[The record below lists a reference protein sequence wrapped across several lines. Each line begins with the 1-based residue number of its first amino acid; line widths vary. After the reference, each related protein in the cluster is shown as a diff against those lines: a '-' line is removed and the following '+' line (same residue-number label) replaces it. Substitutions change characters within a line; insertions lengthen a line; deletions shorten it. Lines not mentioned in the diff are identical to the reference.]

1 MTIVS
6 DSVLIESKPARDNQ
20 LERVPNERA
29 LEILNKAKALLVALW
44 KGTGVTT
51 TEEIAR
57 YYEVESSVV
66 RHASK
71 QHRDELLN
79 DGWREVKG
87 QENLKSLRSIGSEVF
102 SLPEATTRIAIWT
115 PRASLRLGM
124 ILRDSIIAK
133 AVRTSLLDAVE
144 VIPAQSQ
151 EIERLKLELE
161 LVRAQE
167 STARTQERL
176 MQATNAIAN
185 LHGTGMVALILGK
198 PDAIL
203 THTEV
208 IEKTVAVDPKT
219 GRVLAQSDGL
229 TIGYLTKR
237 LGFKNNE
244 QTWQWLNSVQL
255 GKDSGVWAKELTA
268 HPTLKLPRQLLP
280 QVQRLFA
287 YQVGNRQLLLGEGGG
302 R

>member
-1 MTIVS
+1 MER
-6 DSVLIESKPARDNQ
+6 DSVLVVDSRLIAQDLGIAHKNLLETLDNYLSRIEVAFGVVRFETEKPLKGSRGGRP
-20 LERVPNERA
+20 ERVAYLTEEQA
-29 LEILNKAKALLVALW
+29 TLLMTFSRNTSRVVDCKVALVQAFSQA
-44 KGTGVTT
+44 KQVLK
-51 TEEIAR
+51 
-57 YYEVESSVV
+57 EVV
-66 RHASK
+66 
-71 QHRDELLN
+71 
-79 DGWREVKG
+79 
-87 QENLKSLRSIGSEVF
+87 
-102 SLPEATTRIAIWT
+102 
-115 PRASLRLGM
+115 
-124 ILRDSIIAK
+124 
-133 AVRTSLLDAVE
+133 
-144 VIPAQSQ
+144 PAQAQ

-161 LVRAQE
+161 LARAQE

-198 PDAIL
+198 PDAVI

-208 IEKTVAVDPKT
+208 IEKTVAVDAK
-219 GRVLAQSDGL
+219 GRVLAQSDGM

-255 GKDSGVWAKELTA
+255 GKDSGAWSRELTA

-287 YQVGNRQLLLGEGGG
+287 YQVGNRQLLLGEGGA

>member
-6 DSVLIESKPARDNQ
+6 DSVLVESKSARDHQ
-20 LERVPNERA
+20 LERVPHERA

-79 DGWREVKG
+79 DGWREVRG
-87 QENLKSLRSIGSEVF
+87 QENLKFLRRIGSEVF

-124 ILRDSIIAK
+124 ILRDSVVAK
-133 AVRTSLLDAVE
+133 AVRTSLLDAIE
-144 VIPAQSQ
+144 TVIPAQSARIR
-151 EIERLKLELE
+151 ELELE
-161 LVRAQE
+161 LQVAQAQA
-167 STARTQERL
+167 TAAQSQERL
-176 MQATNAIAN
+176 MQMTGAIAT
-185 LHGTGMVALILGK
+185 LHGSGMVALILGK
-198 PDAIL
+198 PDAVI

-208 IEKTVAVDPKT
+208 IEKTIAVDPK
-219 GRVLAQSDGL
+219 GRVLSQSDGL

-244 QTWQWLNSVQL
+244 QTWHWLNSVQL
-255 GKDSGVWAKELTA
+255 GKDSGAWSKELTA

-280 QVQRLFA
+280 QIQRLFA

>member
-1 MTIVS
+1 MEGGSQRLENSRSPRTEPQSFTHRYSLMEFSHELALSIVQS
-6 DSVLIESKPARDNQ
+6 TEQFPVDFDAAWKWIGYSTKQ
-20 LERVPNERA
+20 
-29 LEILNKAKALLVALW
+29 KAKNKLVNNFDQGIDYHINQTVKLV
-44 KGTGVTT
+44 KRFQGGGSGI
-51 TEEIAR
+51 EDIR
-57 YYEVESSVV
+57 
-66 RHASK
+66 
-71 QHRDELLN
+71 LN
-79 DGWREVKG
+79 IDCF
-87 QENLKSLRSIGSEVF
+87 KSLGMMAGTQKGKEVRRYF
-102 SLPEATTRIAIWT
+102 LECERIAK
-115 PRASLRLGM
+115 
-124 ILRDSIIAK
+124 K
-133 AVRTSLLDAVE
+133 ATE
-144 VIPAQSQ
+144 IIPAQSQ

-161 LVRAQE
+161 LAHAQE

-208 IEKTVAVDPKT
+208 IEKTIAVDPKT

-255 GKDSGVWAKELTA
+255 GKDSGAWSKELTA

>member
-1 MTIVS
+1 MSNLSVMER
-6 DSVLIESKPARDNQ
+6 DSVLVVDSRLIAQDLGIAHKNLLETLDNYLSRIEGAFGVMRFETEKPLKGSRGGRP
-20 LERVPNERA
+20 ERIAYLTEEQA
-29 LEILNKAKALLVALW
+29 TLLMTFSRNTYRVVDCKVAL
-44 KGTGVTT
+44 VQ
-51 TEEIAR
+51 AF
-57 YYEVESSVV
+57 SQ
-66 RHASK
+66 AK
-71 QHRDELLN
+71 Q
-79 DGWREVKG
+79 V
-87 QENLKSLRSIGSEVF
+87 LK
-102 SLPEATTRIAIWT
+102 
-115 PRASLRLGM
+115 
-124 ILRDSIIAK
+124 
-133 AVRTSLLDAVE
+133 E
-144 VIPAQSQ
+144 VIPVQAQ

-161 LVRAQE
+161 LARAQE
-167 STARTQERL
+167 STARTQEQL

-203 THTEV
+203 TQTEV
-208 IEKTVAVDPKT
+208 IEKTIAVDPK
-219 GRVLAQSDGL
+219 GRVLSQSDGL

-255 GKDSGVWAKELTA
+255 GKDSGAWSRELTA

-302 R
+302 K

>member
-6 DSVLIESKPARDNQ
+6 DSVLVESKSARDNQ
-20 LERVPNERA
+20 LERVPHERA

-51 TEEIAR
+51 TEEIAH

-161 LVRAQE
+161 LARAQE

-255 GKDSGVWAKELTA
+255 GKDSGVWSKELTA

>member
-6 DSVLIESKPARDNQ
+6 DSVLVESKSARDNQ
-20 LERVPNERA
+20 LERVPHERA

-51 TEEIAR
+51 TEEIAC

-124 ILRDSIIAK
+124 ILRDSVVAK
-133 AVRTSLLDAVE
+133 AIRTSLLNAVE

-161 LVRAQE
+161 LARAQE

-208 IEKTVAVDPKT
+208 IEKTIAVDPK

-255 GKDSGVWAKELTA
+255 GKESGAWSRELTA
-268 HPTLKLPRQLLP
+268 HPTLKLPRHLLP
-280 QVQRLFA
+280 QIQRLFA